1 MRRQN
6 AYVTVA
12 LALCLT
18 LALTFCL
25 TLIEGVRQNAG
36 RLETECVT
44 DIALYSV
51 QAEYHRQLMEQYN
64 LFAIDSSYG
73 TDTYGKENVEERLK
87 YYLESNLNYKDIFL
101 SDLFYRDF
109 LGLKVAEAKVT
120 DVSGIMDCSGEVF
133 RSCAVEAIRSDV
145 GLGLLEQI
153 QNWIQ
158 VINVNGLESSDVA
171 EQKAAVDEQ
180 LAAYEGT
187 EVETEKNV
195 WQTVIIEN
203 PTEKLEEKRK
213 LGILK
218 LVLGDEET
226 LSQVTLDMEHLAGSR
241 MRQGLAYVGDTV
253 ETVYDSAEKL
263 VNQFFFREYLL
274 RYMGHY
280 GAESETDVLKYQVE
294 YLIAGENC
302 DVENLRKVANRIC
315 VIREA
320 ANLLYLL
327 GNESKREE
335 VRLVAEGI
343 STLMLIPWIAPL
355 METGI
360 LLGWSFAESVY
371 DVKTLLEG
379 GKVPLLKN
387 DESWHYGLVS
397 ALQGDWWESGSEEE
411 GMSYADYLRV
421 FMMMEKDDTLTER
434 AMNVVEADMR
444 NTSGNADFRLDAC
457 FVSIKAEIEFES
469 TYGYEYVVTR
479 EKMYK

>member
-6 AYVTVA
+6 AYMTVA

-25 TLIEGVRQNAG
+25 ALIEGARQNAG

-87 YYLESNLNYKDIFL
+87 YYLEKNLNYEDIFL
-101 SDLFYRDF
+101 SNFFYRDF
-109 LGLKVAEAKVT
+109 LGLKVANAKVT
-120 DVSGIMDCSGEVF
+120 SVLGIMDGNGSVF
-133 RSCAVEAIRSDV
+133 RNCAVEAIRSDV
-145 GLGLLEQI
+145 GLELFEQV
-153 QNWIQ
+153 QDWLQ
-158 VINVNGLESSDVA
+158 VIEVNGLESSDVA
-171 EQKAAVDEQ
+171 GQKALVDEQ
-180 LAAYEGT
+180 LAAYEGM

-195 WQTVIIEN
+195 WEKVIIEN
-203 PTEKLEEKRK
+203 PTENLEEKRK

-218 LVLGDEET
+218 LALGDEET
-226 LSQVTLDMEHLAGSR
+226 LSQVVLATEHLAGSR
-241 MRQGLAYVGDTV
+241 MRQGLTYVGDTV
-253 ETVYDSAEKL
+253 EAEYNSAENLLDKFL
-263 VNQFFFREYLL
+263 FREYLL

-280 GAESETDVLKYQVE
+280 GAESESDVLKYQAE
-294 YLIAGENC
+294 YLIAGENS

-320 ANLLYLL
+320 ANFLYLL
-327 GNESKREE
+327 GNEVKRSEARLMAE
-335 VRLVAEGI
+335 VL

-355 METGI
+355 MEIVI
-360 LLGWSFAESVY
+360 LLGWSYAESVY

-379 GKVPLLKN
+379 GNVPLMKD
-387 DESWHYGLVS
+387 DESWHYGLAS
-397 ALQGDWWESGSEEE
+397 ALLGDLRESGSEE

-421 FMMMEKDDTLTER
+421 FLMLENGDVLTER
-434 AMNVVEADMR
+434 SMNMVEADMR
-444 NTSGNADFRLDAC
+444 NTPGNADFWLDAC
-457 FVSIKAEIEFES
+457 FVSLEADIEFES
-469 TYGYEYVVTR
+469 TYGYEYLVTR
-479 EKMYK
+479 GKKYE